1 MERTREYGP
10 KYIFLLVIVYLISL
24 FISLYL
30 GRFVVVQMV
39 VDTFL
44 LVSSI
49 LIIFLLRYPRRFIG
63 TVIFVY
69 WFLTKI
75 TISQVL
81 KGISVE
87 MMALLTFVYGV
98 MLLLVVE
105 QYMSIG
111 GGE

>member
-81 KGISVE
+81 MGISVE